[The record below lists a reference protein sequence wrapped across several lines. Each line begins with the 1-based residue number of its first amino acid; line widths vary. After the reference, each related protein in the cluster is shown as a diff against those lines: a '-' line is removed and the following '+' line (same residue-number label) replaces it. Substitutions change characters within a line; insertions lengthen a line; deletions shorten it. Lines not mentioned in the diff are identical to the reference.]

1 VCTSDHEYGILAM
14 RRSVYT
20 LFPFL
25 LLLLLLSSCAEQPPP
40 IPSNAEV
47 STSATTPLT
56 DVTLLVAPPLGTTPD
71 TEISVRLIDSIAG
84 LDIQTVE
91 VPMEPARDGRYQAKL
106 TVPVGSTLTYR
117 YVRQAPSKA
126 VEVTSTF
133 EPVDFRIL
141 YIPGPSTIE
150 ETIAG
155 WSDAPYSG
163 KTGRI
168 IGTIVNLENNL
179 GQRELLVSAGGIT
192 TFTEADGAFRI
203 DGLPEGLHQLT
214 VFSADGAFLPNSQG
228 ALVAA
233 GATTPAELRVRPA
246 NSIFVTFQ
254 LTVPEGLSQDAVV
267 RLAGNIST
275 LGNRFSALTGGMRV
289 SIAHMP
295 VLVRVDPQHYL
306 AVLSLFAGTD
316 LHYKY
321 TLGDGLWN
329 AERTAEGALFTRQI
343 ILPDE
348 DIVLRDHVDA
358 WGDLATPPIRFTVT
372 VPENTPAEDQISL
385 QLNPYQWFEPLPM
398 WPLSTDTWYYD
409 LYGPLEKGT
418 EIQYRYCRN
427 LQCGIADDA
436 DTAGLEAS
444 GRLLS
449 YQGQALILDDEV
461 TKWMWLGEQPPEA
474 TITAEAVT
482 PRPGVLTGV
491 AIAPSY
497 HPSWRS
503 GLIEGISHI
512 QSLRAQSITLPLEW
526 QWQQQNPIPLLSLDL
541 AYNPLLDE
549 LRTVHLAAR
558 GAGMETILMATLSA
572 EGMDHTSWW
581 GTATRDL
588 EWWQLWFEEY
598 RQFAL
603 TAAETA
609 ADLGVDVLILGGKW
623 TSPALPGG
631 LLPNGEPSAVPEN
644 AEARWRALIG
654 DIRARYAGR
663 LAFELVLNSE
673 VPDMPAFLDSVD
685 VIVFHWQVPLLSEA
699 SGDVYQIAQLLIPTL
714 DLLDSRTERFNR
726 PLWISIEYA
735 SVQGGLAACPP
746 APDGTCRAIEEFQ
759 SGQVVDTDLSVSLEE
774 QSIAL
779 NAVLL
784 ATHDRPSIQGYF
796 IRGFNPAVIL
806 WDKSSSIYGKP
817 AEDVLR
823 YWYPRF
829 GND

>member
-1 VCTSDHEYGILAM
+1 M
-14 RRSVYT
+14 RRSFYT
-20 LFPFL
+20 LLLLL
-25 LLLLLLSSCAEQPPP
+25 LLLLLLSSCAKQPSLL
-40 IPSNAEV
+40 PSSAEV
-47 STSATTPLT
+47 STDVTTPLT
-56 DVTLLVAPPLGTTPD
+56 DVTLLAAPPPGTTRD
-71 TEISVRLIDSIAG
+71 TEISVLLIDPIAG
-84 LDIQTVE
+84 LDIQTLE
-91 VPMEPARDGRYQAKL
+91 VPMEPTRDGRYQADL
-106 TVPVGSTLTYR
+106 TLPVGSTLTYR
-117 YVRQAPSKA
+117 YARKAPSEA

-133 EPVDFRIL
+133 ELVDFRVL
-141 YIPGPSTIE
+141 HIPGPSTFE

-155 WSDAPYSG
+155 WSDAPYGG

-168 IGTIVNLENNL
+168 IGTIVNLENGL
-179 GQRELLVSAGGIT
+179 GQRELLVSAGGIST
-192 TFTEADGAFRI
+192 VTEADGAFRI

-214 VFSADGAFLPNSQG
+214 VLSADGAFLPNSQG

-246 NSIFVTFQ
+246 NPVFVTFQ

-316 LHYKY
+316 LRYKY

-329 AERTAEGALFTRQI
+329 AERTAEGALLTRQI
-343 ILPDE
+343 ILPDQ

-358 WGDLATPPIRFTVT
+358 WGDPATPPVRFIVT
-372 VPENTPAEDQISL
+372 VPENTPAEDQVSL

-398 WPLSTDTWYYD
+398 WPLSAGTWYYD
-409 LYGPLEKGT
+409 LYGPLNKGT

-444 GRLLS
+444 GRSLS
-449 YQGQALILDDEV
+449 YQGQALTLEDEV
-461 TKWMWLGEQPPEA
+461 TKWMWLGETPPEA

-491 AIAPSY
+491 VIAPSY
-497 HPSWRS
+497 QPSWRD
-503 GLIEGISHI
+503 GLIKGISHI
-512 QSLRAQSITLPLEW
+512 QSLGAQSIVLPLEW
-526 QWQQQNPIPLLSLDL
+526 RWQQQNPFPLLRLDP
-541 AYNPLLDE
+541 AHSPLSDE
-549 LRTVHLAAR
+549 LRMIHRAAR
-558 GAGMETILMATLSA
+558 GAGMETILMASPSA
-572 EGMDHTSWW
+572 EAMDRTSWW
-581 GTATRDL
+581 TTAARDL
-588 EWWQLWFEEY
+588 TWWQLWFEEY

-631 LLPNGEPSAVPEN
+631 LLPNGEPSAVPGD

-673 VPDMPAFLDSVD
+673 VPAMPAFLDSVD

-699 SGDVYQIAQLLIPTL
+699 SGDVNQIAQRLMPTL

-726 PLWISIEYA
+726 PLWINIEYA

-759 SGQVVDTDLSVSLEE
+759 SGQVVDSDLNVALEE
-774 QSIAL
+774 QSKAL

-784 ATHDRPSIQGYF
+784 ATHDRPTIRGYF

-823 YWYPRF
+823 YWYPRL
-829 GND
+829 GSD